1 MALVIDLRNQP
12 HLTNITYHITK
23 TIWHSQLFRLIIIL
37 FCRNKVVWDYKGSYN
52 TVVRSRSASLSIENF
67 FSGEVTLERSFFA
80 KHNCDY

>member
-23 TIWHSQLFRLIIIL
+23 TIWHCKLFRLIIIL
-37 FCRNKVVWDYKGSYN
+37 VCRNKVVWDYKGLYN
-52 TVVRSRSASLSIENF
+52 TVVRSRSASLSIKKNF
-67 FSGEVTLERSFFA
+67 GLIYVRKVLFA